1 MTTPKVLDAVGEG
14 LLPTPYF
21 VTSEVTFDPAIEV
34 TDGHPVHRTLAA
46 PGAPAWA
53 LLLVAHLRQWFDR
66 FHPGTMQHDAL
77 TLSAALQLP
86 FVEFDRM
93 PVRWT
98 QSVAPP
104 APGREYRSGV
114 SLSARHPAFMRR
126 LSQRLDP
133 ARKPAAEGA

>member
-1 MTTPKVLDAVGEG
+1 MGRG

-34 TDGHPVHRTLAA
+34 TVGHPVHRTLAA

-53 LLLVAHLRQWFDR
+53 LLLVAHLRQRFDR

-86 FVEFDRM
+86 FVEFDKM
-93 PVRWT
+93 PVA
-98 QSVAPP
+98 VDGV
-104 APGREYRSGV
+104 GRTTRSGTGVPVRV
-114 SLSARHPAFMRR
+114 SLSARYPAFMRR

-133 ARKPAAEGA
+133 AWKPAAEGPDGTEPH